1 MATLSKRLGAVR
13 LRSTHWEK
21 QRMAL
26 KDGAGYYT
34 KFAFVENGQALVRRI
49 HRLEI
54 QAWDGRLYV
63 VEGKQLPDFVSGTS
77 GTGVKNAHVLQI
89 LVSKRA
95 LKAGLPGGPKPVTW
109 PGQRDLMDVIF
120 GSALMI
126 LIIGILRL
134 IAIAF

>member
-1 MATLSKRLGAVR
+1 
-13 LRSTHWEK
+13 
-21 QRMAL
+21 MAL
-26 KDGAGYYT
+26 KDGTGYYT

-89 LVSKRA
+89 LVSKQA
-95 LKAGLPGGPKPVTW
+95 LKAGLPGGPKPVYW
-109 PGQRDLMDVIF
+109 PGQRDLMDMII
-120 GSALMI
+120 GSALLILTLGMI
-126 LIIGILRL
+126 RIVVL
-134 IAIAF
+134 AF